1 MAMRV
6 PATDYGWRAPDA
18 GVTEKEFGKRKNLQ
32 EGISGCDRFDTKFEN
47 TERIQVLAPRGDMR
61 GRPMPR
67 DARFHQADNHG
78 EWGNDK
84 FVERLECGMD
94 GPDSNTSYHGAGLP
108 TREDLSYPTEEAL
121 RSAVMNP
128 KADGIDGD
136 N

>member
-1 MAMRV
+1 MAARI
-6 PATDYGWRAPDA
+6 PATDYAWRDPSS
-18 GVTEKEFGKRKNLQ
+18 GVTEAEFDARKDLW
-32 EGISGCDRFDTKFEN
+32 EGINGRDRFDCNFEN
-47 TERIQVLAPRGDMR
+47 TERVQVLAPRGDMR

-67 DARFHQADNHG
+67 DARFHTADNHG

-84 FVERLECGMD
+84 YVERLECGMD
-94 GPDSNTSYHGAGLP
+94 GPDSKTSYRGAGLP